1 MGDLATGV
9 GWGWPLNSRKC
20 HYFEQGVSL
29 CGKWMFF
36 GKSVEN
42 QSKSKSADDC
52 VACRRKLDARDPA
65 ATVTA
70 NATANKN
77 VKEGIAGVNP

>member
-1 MGDLATGV
+1 MGDLTIGS

-42 QSKSKSADDC
+42 QSGSKSVDDC
-52 VACRRKLDARDPA
+52 VACRRKLESKQASKPRLPA
-65 ATVTA
+65 TGK
-70 NATANKN
+70 KN
-77 VKEGIAGVNP
+77 GAVHVEYRP

>member
-1 MGDLATGV
+1 MGV

-20 HYFEQGVSL
+20 HYFEQGISL

-42 QSKSKSADDC
+42 QSGSKSVDDC
-52 VACRRKLDARDPA
+52 VACRRKLEAKRLSVST
-65 ATVTA
+65 ATT
-70 NATANKN
+70 
-77 VKEGIAGVNP
+77 VKKKSGEDRAEQRP